1 VVEGDLVVDGVPV
14 PANHLAVLAPGGD
27 AILASGTGARVM
39 LFGGAKLDG
48 DRFIWWNFVSSA
60 REKIEAAKARWLAQ
74 GFPPVP
80 DETEFIPLP
89 EK

>member
-1 VVEGDLVVDGVPV
+1 VPV
-14 PANHLAVLAPGGD
+14 PATHLAVLASGND
-27 AILASGTGARVM
+27 AILESPAGARVM

-48 DRFIWWNFVSSA
+48 DRFIWWNFVSSS
-60 REKIEAAKARWLAQ
+60 REKIEAAKARWAAQ
-74 GFPPVP
+74 HFPPVP